1 MIIEYIILKLEIPNV
16 FAAIMNSFGTLEK
29 DEKRTLDV
37 NGSAAIICALKI
49 YMETKSEKKENC
61 PWVCIKAK
69 LIVIAE
75 VAMGIKIIGEVSL
88 SILFVLNCKEE

>member
-1 MIIEYIILKLEIPNV
+1 MILKLESPNV

-61 PWVCIKAK
+61 P
-69 LIVIAE
+69 
-75 VAMGIKIIGEVSL
+75 
-88 SILFVLNCKEE
+88 